1 MSGKWIHHSAT
12 SAGDWRNS
20 AISGRATPTAG
31 RNAFVAQL
39 AALRDAINAPL
50 VVLSDEGAIAFLPKL
65 KYRGND
71 AEWQGQ
77 NAPIVGALPPPA
89 SWEST
94 AAIDATGSLEGQRR
108 ATSTAITRVFEL
120 LAGSGEVGAR
130 NGTAPAGNFLLFD
143 GPAFVW
149 GDAADA
155 LLPDPGE
162 LVVLEDKETSFHAW
176 NVYVAAL
183 AMTRRLAATRQSP
196 LTAAP
201 SMTSA
206 EQFAMESVME
216 LAEQRQA
223 AAMRANARAFTGAI
237 GTAIGLGVLLGSE
250 PAKNAAK
257 AALKSLFR

>member
-1 MSGKWIHHSAT
+1 MAGTERAHRRCAA
-12 SAGDWRNS
+12 SAGVVGERCCDRFD
-20 AISGRATPTAG
+20 RAT
-31 RNAFVAQL
+31 
-39 AALRDAINAPL
+39 
-50 VVLSDEGAIAFLPKL
+50 
-65 KYRGND
+65 
-71 AEWQGQ
+71 
-77 NAPIVGALPPPA
+77 
-89 SWEST
+89 
-94 AAIDATGSLEGQRR
+94 LEGQRR
-108 ATSTAITRVFEL
+108 ATSTAISRVFEL

-130 NGTAPAGNFLLFD
+130 NGGTAPEFPALFE

-149 GDAADA
+149 GDAAADA

-223 AAMRANARAFTGAI
+223 AAMRANARAFTGAV
-237 GTAIGLGVLLGSE
+237 GTAIGLGVAGS
-250 PAKNAAK
+250 
-257 AALKSLFR
+257 